1 MSVMFFLIDM
11 VSRWFAR
18 LDDGFGHAFDVDVDP
33 LASPDGVGGQSWS
46 WPAAPTPR
54 RAA

>member
-18 LDDGFGHAFDVDVDP
+18 LDDGFHGFDVEVDP
-33 LASPDGVGGQSWS
+33 LASPDGVGGPSWS
-46 WPAAPTPR
+46 DVR
-54 RAA
+54 